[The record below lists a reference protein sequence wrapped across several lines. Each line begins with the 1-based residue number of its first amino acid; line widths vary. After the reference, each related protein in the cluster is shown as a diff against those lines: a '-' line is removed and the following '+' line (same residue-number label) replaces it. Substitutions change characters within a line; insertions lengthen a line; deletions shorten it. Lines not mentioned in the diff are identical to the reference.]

1 MVSKQAQ
8 TTCNMAVNDMIVKK
22 NLKPSLRTKIKM
34 SLLVKIVQTR
44 WQDHNGVKIG
54 SNHVQNGRE

>member
-8 TTCNMAVNDMIVKK
+8 TTCNMAVNDMIDKK
-22 NLKPSLRTKIKM
+22 NFKPSLRKKIKM

-44 WQDHNGVKIG
+44 QEDHNGVKID
-54 SNHVQNGRE
+54 SNHVQDGSE

>member
-22 NLKPSLRTKIKM
+22 NFKPSLRTKIKM
-34 SLLVKIVQTR
+34 SLLVTIVQTR
-44 WQDHNGVKIG
+44 QKDHNGVKIEW
-54 SNHVQNGRE
+54 Q